1 MITAAPVHS
10 TGLMRLITICQTGS
24 RLTKDCRADG
34 EPGCPV
40 AMPMS
45 PWTGKGCTGKSCAG
59 RPGAGTCG
67 SGGIAVMVVS
77 SPRVGFHG

>member
-24 RLTKDCRADG
+24 RLTRRCRAGG
-34 EPGCPV
+34 ESGCPV
-40 AMPMS
+40 V
-45 PWTGKGCTGKSCAG
+45 
-59 RPGAGTCG
+59 G

-77 SPRVGFHG
+77 SPRIGFHG